1 MNIQR
6 DFEAR
11 VVSVDSF
18 EEADREDRE
27 FYWSLSPTERWEL
40 MEELRRRNYGD
51 EAIAAGLLRLLE
63 VAQRA

>member
-1 MNIQR
+1 MDTHR
-6 DFEAR
+6 DIEAR
-11 VVSVDSF
+11 LTWVDSF
-18 EEADREDRE
+18 EDADRQDRE
-27 FYWSLSPTERWEL
+27 YYWSLSPLQRWEL